1 MVGKYLVNLH
11 PDKTIC
17 ACIINNYCSEAP
29 NNSVLEALGSKK
41 YFTKLLHVCNRAECV
56 VVSMFEFTVN
66 EATTSSY

>member
-11 PDKTIC
+11 LNKTIC
-17 ACIINNYCSEAP
+17 TYIINNYCSKVP
-29 NNSVLEALGSKK
+29 KNSVLEAFGLKR

-56 VVSMFEFTVN
+56 VASMFEFIVN

>member
-1 MVGKYLVNLH
+1 MNLH

-56 VVSMFEFTVN
+56 AVSMFEFTVN
-66 EATTSSY
+66 KATTFSY

>member
-1 MVGKYLVNLH
+1 MVGKYLVNLYLN
-11 PDKTIC
+11 KTIC
-17 ACIINNYCSEAP
+17 AYIINNYCSEVP

-41 YFTKLLHVCNRAECV
+41 YFTKLLHMCNQAECV